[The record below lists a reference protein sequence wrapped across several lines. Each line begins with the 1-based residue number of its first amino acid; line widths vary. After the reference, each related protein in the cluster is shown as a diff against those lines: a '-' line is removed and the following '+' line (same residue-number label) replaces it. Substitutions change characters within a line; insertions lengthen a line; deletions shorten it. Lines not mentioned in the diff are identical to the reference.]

1 MSSPAYVDDR
11 AAMLKKVFRLNLT
24 FGYGIAKK
32 EERREAAR
40 SQPDDYISIIGLEIE
55 FQVLI
60 TGKSS
65 RFINILLAAL
75 KNLAFRGKVS
85 SNCIPPNRPTPM
97 HFPDQMWVEA
107 ICIIESIKTKQRL
120 WVCRS
125 AIASPDCGVDNDPWS
140 WKLSRSDGDH
150 HKDTKCK

>member
-1 MSSPAYVDDR
+1 M
-11 AAMLKKVFRLNLT
+11 
-24 FGYGIAKK
+24 AKK

-40 SQPDDYISIIGLEIE
+40 NQPDDYISIIGVEIE

-65 RFINILLAAL
+65 GFVNILAAL

-85 SNCIPPNRPTPM
+85 SDCIPPNRPTPM

-107 ICIIESIKTKQRL
+107 ICIIESIKNKPQL
-120 WVCRS
+120 
-125 AIASPDCGVDNDPWS
+125 
-140 WKLSRSDGDH
+140 
-150 HKDTKCK
+150 